1 MMSKKLS
8 ESGVSEMQ
16 QHASDAAQLL
26 KKMANENRLLI
37 LCTLINGEL
46 SVGELNDVIPLSQ
59 SALSQHLTS
68 LRTAGLVK
76 TRRESQSIF
85 YRLEG
90 DAAIKIISVLQSIYC
105 PDL

>member
-1 MMSKKLS
+1 MSNKLS
-8 ESGVSEMQ
+8 VSGRSEMQ

-37 LCTLINGEL
+37 LCTLIDGEL
-46 SVGELNDVIPLSQ
+46 SVSELNDVIPLSQ

-76 TRRESQSIF
+76 TRRESQVIF
-85 YRLEG
+85 YSLEG